1 MNDDDGDDD
10 DDDDDDGADDH
21 DDDDD
26 DDDNDDD
33 DNDGD
38 DDVLRSTPLLSLDV
52 IVLSLLWKLSVLDMV
67 SPGSQGNWPCS

>member
-1 MNDDDGDDD
+1 MSKAKRYCLSAQGFSVDD
-10 DDDDDDGADDH
+10 

-67 SPGSQGNWPCS
+67 SPGSHGNWPCS